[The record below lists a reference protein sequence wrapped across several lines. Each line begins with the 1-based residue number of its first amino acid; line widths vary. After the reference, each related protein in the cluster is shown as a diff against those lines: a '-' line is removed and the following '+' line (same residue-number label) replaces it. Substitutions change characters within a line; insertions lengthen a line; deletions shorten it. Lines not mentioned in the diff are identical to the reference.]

1 MKKINKIIQI
11 LGLAL
16 LSLVLFPGISFAA
29 GGEMPSLVHDI
40 GISLL
45 LAGVFAVIFVRL
57 KIPNIAAFLV
67 AGIVA
72 GPIGLGLVTD
82 PGNID
87 TIAQLGFI
95 FLLFMIGLEI
105 NVKKILS
112 SGKTIIITGL
122 LQFPLSI
129 LFGFGMV
136 KLLLLLGIGTAVL
149 SGYPYSALYIGIVM
163 AMSSTLLV
171 VKLFQ
176 ENFELDTE
184 PGRIAL
190 GLLIFQDIWAIIVIL
205 IQPNISN
212 PEIVPIL
219 ISFLGIAILIGTTVA
234 LSRYLAA
241 IGFKWIAKV
250 PELILVAAIAWCFLV
265 VFLGLNL
272 DTITETFMGF
282 NLHMAVG
289 SGMSAL
295 IAGAAIANLPYS
307 TEIVTKVET
316 VKDFFITL
324 FFVGLGMG
332 IPAVEGLDIPIFA
345 FVLAFMALLTRQI
358 VFFPLLY
365 GTGCD
370 QRNAQV
376 SSTRLAQISEFGLV
390 IAFLGLQLGHINPGL
405 SSAIIFAF
413 VLTALITPLLYSNAY
428 GIHEKLEPILSKI
441 GFKPPKES
449 EEEGGKT
456 YTLALLGF
464 HRVAS
469 SLLYEL
475 DRYEPELLKQTLV
488 VDFNV
493 KIHKKIAAR
502 GVTVKYGDLSN
513 NETLHHAGID
523 KAKVILCTIPDD
535 LLRGLTNAKLVKA
548 VREMNP
554 QAKIIANA
562 IEFKDAKKIY
572 DAGADFVYLGR
583 VETARGIMTAIDKTL
598 NGELNTF
605 RELLEEKEGKV
616 HQRKE
621 VFD

>member
-1 MKKINKIIQI
+1 MTNKQCLKSAIV
-11 LGLAL
+11 AL
-16 LSLVLFPGISFAA
+16 LGTLLLPGTAFAA

-45 LAGVFAVIFVRL
+45 LAGVLAVICVRL
-57 KIPNIAAFLV
+57 KIPSIAAFLV
-67 AGIVA
+67 AGIIA

-82 PGNID
+82 SGNID
-87 TIAQLGFI
+87 TISQLGFI

-105 NVKKILS
+105 DVKKIFN
-112 SGKTIIITGL
+112 SGKTIIVTGL
-122 LQFPLSI
+122 LQFPLSL
-129 LFGFGMV
+129 LFGFGVV

-149 SGYPYSALYIGIVM
+149 SGYPYSALYIGIIM

-176 ENFELDTE
+176 VNFELDTE

-205 IQPNISN
+205 IQPNLSN

-219 ISFLGIAILIGTTVA
+219 MSFLGIALLIGSTVA

-250 PELILVAAIAWCFLV
+250 PELILLAAIAWCFLV
-265 VFLGLNL
+265 VFLGMNL

-289 SGMSAL
+289 SGMAAM
-295 IAGAAIANLPYS
+295 IAGATIANLPYS
-307 TEIVTKVET
+307 TEIISKVEI

-324 FFVGLGMG
+324 FFVGLGMS

-345 FVLAFMALLTRQI
+345 FVLAFLALLTRQV

-365 GTGCD
+365 STGCD
-370 QRNAQV
+370 QRNSQV
-376 SSTRLAQISEFGLV
+376 SSIRLAQISEFGLV

-413 VLTALITPLLYSNAY
+413 ILTALITPLLYSNAY
-428 GIHEKLEPILSKI
+428 GIHDKLKPFLTKI

-449 EEEGGKT
+449 EKEEGKI
-456 YTLALLGF
+456 YSLALLGF

-469 SLLYEL
+469 SLLHEIGRT
-475 DRYEPELLKQTLV
+475 DPEFLKNTLV

-493 KIHKKIAAR
+493 KIHKKIASR
-502 GVTVKYGDLSN
+502 GVTVKYGDLAN

-523 KAKVILCTIPDD
+523 TAKIVVCTIPDD
-535 LLRGLTNAKLVKA
+535 LLRGVTNAKLVKA

-554 QAKIIANA
+554 GATIIANA
-562 IEFKDAKKIY
+562 VEFKDTKKIY

-583 VETARGIMTAIDKTL
+583 VETARGIMDVINKTL
-598 NGELNTF
+598 TGELKTF
-605 RELLEEKEGKV
+605 RQVLEEKEGEIHK
-616 HQRKE
+616 RKE
-621 VFD
+621 VFE